1 MASRVLSTT
10 SFTPLCSSTTFN
22 KPKFKPSTNQ
32 AKPFLFSSS
41 SSSLGFRNR
50 KIKCNAVS
58 ESSQGSI
65 DRTVYQGAFGP
76 WTIDPEDVRE
86 EKPMMFKPD
95 RVSVRKKALDRF
107 TRESVLLYRSGLVTA
122 ASSFVIASSAAFL
135 PDNFTLKEIIENNL
149 NLIYLIGA
157 GGLGLSLYLI
167 HIYITTLKRTL
178 QAFWALGVVGS
189 LATYLALAQPAG
201 MNLVQYVIENPMAV
215 WFVGPLFAA
224 LTGLVFKE
232 GLCYGK
238 LEAAILTFI
247 IPTLLLG
254 HLTGLMDDGT
264 KLTLLGSWMALF
276 VVFAGRKFTQPVK
289 DDIGDKSVFVF
300 NSLPEDKKEAL
311 IEKLEKQKLQ
321 SDSQF

>member
-1 MASRVLSTT
+1 MASPALSTT
-10 SFTPLCSSTTFN
+10 LITPLCPATLHR
-22 KPKFKPSTNQ
+22 PKLKPS

-41 SSSLGFRNR
+41 FSEVGVRNG
-50 KIKCNAVS
+50 KMKCNAVS

-76 WTIDPEDVRE
+76 WTVDPEDVRE
-86 EKPMMFKPD
+86 
-95 RVSVRKKALDRF
+95 
-107 TRESVLLYRSGLVTA
+107 VLLYRSGLVTA
-122 ASSFVIASSAAFL
+122 ASSFVVASSAAFL
-135 PDNFTLKEIIENNL
+135 PDNFALKDVIEQNL
-149 NLIYLIGA
+149 NLFYLVGA

-167 HIYITTLKRTL
+167 HIYITELKRTL

-201 MNLVQYVIENPMAV
+201 ENLVRYVIENPTAV

-238 LEAAILTFI
+238 VEAGILTFI

-254 HLTGLMDDGT
+254 HLTGLMDDGV

-276 VVFAGRKFTQPVK
+276 VIFAGRKFTQPIK

-300 NSLPEDKKEAL
+300 NSLPEDEKRAL

-321 SDSQF
+321 SDG

>member
-10 SFTPLCSSTTFN
+10 SLTPLCSSTTFN
-22 KPKFKPSTNQ
+22 KPKIKPSTNQ

-41 SSSLGFRNR
+41 SSSLGFRNG

-86 EKPMMFKPD
+86 
-95 RVSVRKKALDRF
+95 
-107 TRESVLLYRSGLVTA
+107 VLLYRSGLVTA

-167 HIYITTLKRTL
+167 HIYITELKRTL

-201 MNLVQYVIENPMAV
+201 ENLVQYVIENPMAV

-254 HLTGLMDDGT
+254 HLTGLMDDGM

-276 VVFAGRKFTQPVK
+276 VIFAGRKFTQPVK

>member
-10 SFTPLCSSTTFN
+10 SVTPLCSSTTFN
-22 KPKFKPSTNQ
+22 KPKIKPSTNK

-86 EKPMMFKPD
+86 
-95 RVSVRKKALDRF
+95 
-107 TRESVLLYRSGLVTA
+107 VLLYRSGLVTA

-167 HIYITTLKRTL
+167 HIYITELKRTL

-201 MNLVQYVIENPMAV
+201 ENLVQYVIENPMAV

-254 HLTGLMDDGT
+254 HLTGLMDDGM

-276 VVFAGRKFTQPVK
+276 VIFAGRKFTQPVK

>member
-1 MASRVLSTT
+1 MASQVLSTT
-10 SFTPLCSSTTFN
+10 LLTPICSSTTFN
-22 KPKFKPSTNQ
+22 KTKIKPSTNQ
-32 AKPFLFSSS
+32 AKPFLFSPS

-86 EKPMMFKPD
+86 GMGP
-95 RVSVRKKALDRF
+95 KKGIRPVDPGIG
-107 TRESVLLYRSGLVTA
+107 TDRSGLVTA

-167 HIYITTLKRTL
+167 HIYITELKRTL

-201 MNLVQYVIENPMAV
+201 ENLVQYVIENPMAV

-238 LEAAILTFI
+238 LEAGILTFI

-276 VVFAGRKFTQPVK
+276 VIFAGRKFTQPVK

>member
-10 SFTPLCSSTTFN
+10 SLTPLCSSTTFN
-22 KPKFKPSTNQ
+22 KPKIKPSTNHG
-32 AKPFLFSSS
+32 KPFLFSSS

-58 ESSQGSI
+58 ESSQGSM

-86 EKPMMFKPD
+86 
-95 RVSVRKKALDRF
+95 
-107 TRESVLLYRSGLVTA
+107 VLLYRSGLVTA

-135 PDNFTLKEIIENNL
+135 PDDFTLKEIIENNL

-167 HIYITTLKRTL
+167 HIYITELKRTL

-201 MNLVQYVIENPMAV
+201 ENLVQYVIENPMAV

-238 LEAAILTFI
+238 LEAGILTFI
-247 IPTLLLG
+247 IPTILLG

-276 VVFAGRKFTQPVK
+276 VIFAGRKFTQPIK

>member
-10 SFTPLCSSTTFN
+10 SLTPLCSSTTFN
-22 KPKFKPSTNQ
+22 KPKIKPSTNQ

-41 SSSLGFRNR
+41 SSSLGFRNG

-86 EKPMMFKPD
+86 
-95 RVSVRKKALDRF
+95 
-107 TRESVLLYRSGLVTA
+107 VLLYRSGLVTA

-167 HIYITTLKRTL
+167 HIYITELKRTL

-201 MNLVQYVIENPMAV
+201 ENLVQYVIENPMAV

-254 HLTGLMDDGT
+254 HLTGLMDDGM

-276 VVFAGRKFTQPVK
+276 VIFAGRKFTQLVK

>member
-1 MASRVLSTT
+1 MSSRVLSAT
-10 SFTPLCSSTTFN
+10 SFTPLRPTTPN
-22 KPKFKPSTNQ
+22 KSKLKPTMNS

-41 SSSLGFRNR
+41 SSSLEFGVRNGR
-50 KIKCNAVS
+50 VNCNAVR

-65 DRTVYQGAFGP
+65 DRTVYQGSFGP
-76 WTIDPEDVRE
+76 WTIEPEDVRE
-86 EKPMMFKPD
+86 
-95 RVSVRKKALDRF
+95 
-107 TRESVLLYRSGLVTA
+107 VLLYRFGLVTA

-135 PDNFTLKEIIENNL
+135 PNNFALKDIVDQNL
-149 NLIYLIGA
+149 NLFYVIGA

-167 HIYITTLKRTL
+167 HIYITELKRTL

-201 MNLVQYVIENPMAV
+201 ENLVRYVIENPTAV
-215 WFVGPLFAA
+215 WFVGPIFAA

-238 LEAAILTFI
+238 LEAGILTFI

-254 HLTGLMDDGT
+254 HLTGLMDDGV

-276 VVFAGRKFTQPVK
+276 VIFAGRKFTQPIK

-300 NSLPEDKKEAL
+300 NSLREDEKLAL
-311 IEKLEKQKLQ
+311 IQKLEKQKLQ
-321 SDSQF
+321 SDS

>member
-10 SFTPLCSSTTFN
+10 SLTPLCSSTTFN
-22 KPKFKPSTNQ
+22 KPKIKPSTNQ

-41 SSSLGFRNR
+41 SSSLGFRNG

-86 EKPMMFKPD
+86 
-95 RVSVRKKALDRF
+95 
-107 TRESVLLYRSGLVTA
+107 VLLYRSGLVTA

-167 HIYITTLKRTL
+167 HIYITELKRTL
-178 QAFWALGVVGS
+178 QAFWALGVFDTNIWSHVH
-189 LATYLALAQPAG
+189 
-201 MNLVQYVIENPMAV
+201 
-215 WFVGPLFAA
+215 
-224 LTGLVFKE
+224 
-232 GLCYGK
+232 GK
-238 LEAAILTFI
+238 MFFLKKLNIFI
-247 IPTLLLG
+247 SKT
-254 HLTGLMDDGT
+254 H
-264 KLTLLGSWMALF
+264 
-276 VVFAGRKFTQPVK
+276 
-289 DDIGDKSVFVF
+289 KSR
-300 NSLPEDKKEAL
+300 S
-311 IEKLEKQKLQ
+311 
-321 SDSQF
+321 S

>member
-10 SFTPLCSSTTFN
+10 SLTPLCSSTTFN
-22 KPKFKPSTNQ
+22 KPKIKPSTNQ

-86 EKPMMFKPD
+86 VMTEIYIYFYWQ
-95 RVSVRKKALDRF
+95 
-107 TRESVLLYRSGLVTA
+107 VLLYRSGLVTA

-167 HIYITTLKRTL
+167 HIYITELKRTL
-178 QAFWALGVVGS
+178 QAFWAVGVVGS

-201 MNLVQYVIENPMAV
+201 ENLVQYVIENPMAV

-254 HLTGLMDDGT
+254 HLTGLMDDGM
-264 KLTLLGSWMALF
+264 KLTFLGSWMALF
-276 VVFAGRKFTQPVK
+276 VIFAGRKFTQPVK

>member
-10 SFTPLCSSTTFN
+10 SLTPLCSSTTFN
-22 KPKFKPSTNQ
+22 KPKIKPSTNQ

-86 EKPMMFKPD
+86 
-95 RVSVRKKALDRF
+95 
-107 TRESVLLYRSGLVTA
+107 VLLYRSGLVTA
-122 ASSFVIASSAAFL
+122 ASSFLIASSAAFL
-135 PDNFTLKEIIENNL
+135 PDGFTLKEIIENNL

-167 HIYITTLKRTL
+167 HIYITELKRTL
-178 QAFWALGVVGS
+178 QAFWVLGVVGS
-189 LATYLALAQPAG
+189 LATYLVLAQPAG
-201 MNLVQYVIENPMAV
+201 ENLVQYVIENPMAV

-238 LEAAILTFI
+238 LEAGILTFI

-276 VVFAGRKFTQPVK
+276 VIFAGRKFTQPIK

>member
-10 SFTPLCSSTTFN
+10 SLTPLCSSTTFN
-22 KPKFKPSTNQ
+22 KPKIKPSTNQ

-86 EKPMMFKPD
+86 
-95 RVSVRKKALDRF
+95 
-107 TRESVLLYRSGLVTA
+107 VLLYRSGLVTA
-122 ASSFVIASSAAFL
+122 ASSFLIASSAAFL
-135 PDNFTLKEIIENNL
+135 PDGFTLKEIIENNL

-167 HIYITTLKRTL
+167 HIYITELKRTL
-178 QAFWALGVVGS
+178 QAFWVLGVVGS
-189 LATYLALAQPAG
+189 LSTYLVLAQPAG
-201 MNLVQYVIENPMAV
+201 ENLVQYVIENPMAV

-238 LEAAILTFI
+238 LEAGILTFI

-276 VVFAGRKFTQPVK
+276 VIFAGRKFTQPIK

>member
-1 MASRVLSTT
+1 MASPALST
-10 SFTPLCSSTTFN
+10 SLITPLCPTTLHR
-22 KPKFKPSTNQ
+22 PKLKPSAN
-32 AKPFLFSSS
+32 PFLFSSS
-41 SSSLGFRNR
+41 LSEVGVRNG
-50 KIKCNAVS
+50 KMKCNAVS
-58 ESSQGSI
+58 ETSQGSI

-86 EKPMMFKPD
+86 
-95 RVSVRKKALDRF
+95 
-107 TRESVLLYRSGLVTA
+107 VLLYRSGLVTA

-135 PDNFTLKEIIENNL
+135 PDNFALKDVIEQNL
-149 NLIYLIGA
+149 NLFYLIGA

-167 HIYITTLKRTL
+167 HIYITELKRTL

-201 MNLVQYVIENPMAV
+201 ENLVRYVIENPTAV

-238 LEAAILTFI
+238 LEAGILTFI

-254 HLTGLMDDGT
+254 HLTGLMDDGV

-276 VVFAGRKFTQPVK
+276 VIFAGRKFTQPIK

-300 NSLPEDKKEAL
+300 NSLPEDEKRAL

-321 SDSQF
+321 SDG

>member
-1 MASRVLSTT
+1 MASRVLSIT
-10 SFTPLCSSTTFN
+10 SFTPLRPTTLN
-22 KPKFKPSTNQ
+22 KSKLKPTTNP

-41 SSSLGFRNR
+41 SSLLEFGARNG
-50 KIKCNAVS
+50 KLKCNAVS

-76 WTIDPEDVRE
+76 WTIEPEDVRE
-86 EKPMMFKPD
+86 
-95 RVSVRKKALDRF
+95 
-107 TRESVLLYRSGLVTA
+107 VLLYRFGLVTA
-122 ASSFVIASSAAFL
+122 TSSFVIASSTAFL
-135 PDNFTLKEIIENNL
+135 PENFAFKDILDQNL
-149 NLIYLIGA
+149 NLFYVIGA

-167 HIYITTLKRTL
+167 HIYITELKRTL

-201 MNLVQYVIENPMAV
+201 ENLVRYVIENPTAV

-238 LEAAILTFI
+238 LEAGILTFI

-254 HLTGLMDDGT
+254 HLTGLMDDGV

-276 VVFAGRKFTQPVK
+276 VIFAGRKFTQPIK
-289 DDIGDKSVFVF
+289 DDIGDKSVFMF
-300 NSLPEDKKEAL
+300 NSLQEDEKQAL

-321 SDSQF
+321 SDS

>member
-10 SFTPLCSSTTFN
+10 SLTPLCSSTTFN
-22 KPKFKPSTNQ
+22 KPKIKPSTNQ

-50 KIKCNAVS
+50 KIKCNAAS

-86 EKPMMFKPD
+86 
-95 RVSVRKKALDRF
+95 
-107 TRESVLLYRSGLVTA
+107 VLLYRSGLVTA
-122 ASSFVIASSAAFL
+122 ASSFLIASSAAFL
-135 PDNFTLKEIIENNL
+135 PDGFTLKEIIENNL

-167 HIYITTLKRTL
+167 HIYITELKRTL
-178 QAFWALGVVGS
+178 QAFWVLGVVGS
-189 LATYLALAQPAG
+189 LATYLVLAQPAG
-201 MNLVQYVIENPMAV
+201 ENLVQYVIENPMAV

-238 LEAAILTFI
+238 LEAGILTFI

-276 VVFAGRKFTQPVK
+276 VIFAGRKFTQPIK

-300 NSLPEDKKEAL
+300 NSLPKDKKEAL

>member
-10 SFTPLCSSTTFN
+10 LIAPLCLTKLN
-22 KPKFKPSTNQ
+22 KPKLKPSTNP

-41 SSSLGFRNR
+41 LFKAGVRNG

-58 ESSQGSI
+58 ESSRGSV

-86 EKPMMFKPD
+86 
-95 RVSVRKKALDRF
+95 
-107 TRESVLLYRSGLVTA
+107 VLLYRSGLVTA
-122 ASSFVIASSAAFL
+122 SSSFVIASSAAFL
-135 PDNFTLKEIIENNL
+135 PDNFALKDIIEQNL
-149 NLIYLIGA
+149 NLFYLIGA

-167 HIYITTLKRTL
+167 HIYITELKRTL

-201 MNLVQYVIENPMAV
+201 ENLVRYVIENPTAV

-238 LEAAILTFI
+238 LEAGILTFI

-254 HLTGLMDDGT
+254 HLTGLMDDGV
-264 KLTLLGSWMALF
+264 KLALLGSWMALF
-276 VVFAGRKFTQPVK
+276 VIFAGRKFTQPIK

-300 NSLPEDKKEAL
+300 NSLPEDEKRAL

-321 SDSQF
+321 SDS

>member
-10 SFTPLCSSTTFN
+10 SLTPLCSSTTFN
-22 KPKFKPSTNQ
+22 KTKIKPSTNQ
-32 AKPFLFSSS
+32 AKPFLFSPS

-86 EKPMMFKPD
+86 
-95 RVSVRKKALDRF
+95 
-107 TRESVLLYRSGLVTA
+107 VLLYRSGLVTA

-149 NLIYLIGA
+149 NWIYLIGA

-167 HIYITTLKRTL
+167 HIYITELKRTL

-201 MNLVQYVIENPMAV
+201 ENLVQYVIENPMAV

-238 LEAAILTFI
+238 LEAGILTFI

-276 VVFAGRKFTQPVK
+276 VIFAGRKFTQPVK